1 MRAVYNLSNCENLR
15 ALFAWE
21 VMIMKSQN
29 DFSLQKLWE
38 SLHELFL
45 NAANELRHRQMS
57 KSMMSAPRDRI
68 DIWGKLGG
76 HLDSL
81 PLSEDKDDTQ
91 QPEEPELSYQ
101 NKEYYHY
108 PDKGVANK
116 SGGLGE
122 YYQNNTCTKMYH
134 HVSDQMHRSAMD
146 HINKSFYLAKK
157 GDKFGAKLHVELAE
171 SAVHTASRFMTEEQY
186 SCFEKKMLTRIE
198 DAIDFVN
205 PGLESSTAK

>member
-1 MRAVYNLSNCENLR
+1 MN
-15 ALFAWE
+15 
-21 VMIMKSQN
+21 SQN
-29 DFSLQKLWE
+29 YFSLQKLWE

-45 NAANELRHRQMS
+45 NAANELRHRHLLKSKMS
-57 KSMMSAPRDRI
+57 DPKDKM

-81 PLSEDKDDTQ
+81 PLSEDKDDSQ
-91 QPEEPELSYQ
+91 QSEDHQFAFQ
-101 NKEYYHY
+101 NKGYYHY
-108 PDKGVANK
+108 PDKELANK
-116 SGGLGE
+116 SGNLGE
-122 YYQNNTCTKMYH
+122 YYQSNISTKMYP

-198 DAIDFVN
+198 DAINFVN
-205 PGLESSTAK
+205 PDLEASTAN